1 MCDLCGCIC
10 EPHKQFCQHSLCS
23 YCYNLIYNTTKQCP
37 FCNRKITNNLN
48 YDKQVQLDSMYV
60 NPQQFE
66 FDDVFCSV
74 HCDMKA
80 SYFDAQSNLFCCEL
94 CKLKYNSYVNVL
106 APTIE
111 VVKEQINDEIRNL
124 MGLFKQKL
132 HQYAEIS
139 SNLMRSNDIDKENAQ
154 QLAQDTI
161 QTLLKFQEQF
171 GEVQDCEYVNVLN
184 VYLKNHNYSSTYN
197 YFHEKLLKH
206 TNSMKSASYDNNTQ
220 NRIFNTRNRNRD
232 FVSSFSESISDFMDS
247 IDREIRESPHSE
259 HIRPL
264 ERTSSDTDRA
274 ETSFDFTT
282 PQIDHEDATMV
293 LRQQTSVPQQPRD
306 FVIDDS
312 SSDDVSQ
319 VRSVVHS
326 EIDSDYSIYSDQ
338 NSYSTEKPQIV
349 CEEQYVDRVFKVQL
363 EDAEFLGS
371 HLVIRLNE
379 NFCFSLSGTVIQYQK
394 RKSLIGEISQF
405 RNGKEFATLF
415 NGKCTP
421 IEFDGNVFVDLQ
433 NQIDRFKY
441 EQYLA
446 FRIDMIK
453 TQQIVK
459 EYYENQ
465 LKQYLR
471 SDTAQIIAESGLCLA
486 NKVHGSKLEQI
497 LVELYKQYQTKIIR
511 NENNFERLTVDNWA
525 SGQFVVRNPESW
537 AYKKQD
543 VSEYEF
549 QSGNTKY
556 YLGVLESVNAE
567 NKTAIVIWMN
577 KDRNIYSIGKKNK
590 FDLLI
595 FNDTT
600 IIEKVL
606 YNVGQPNLSE
616 SHTPGCKCSIGVQ
629 NQILWLFNIFHAA
642 SDLQSKQ
649 DPNLLCKSGML
660 LFQEQKC
667 YTTITKLKYQ
677 ETSQLL
683 FQSQKMIKA
692 ENAIIKRGQQKV
704 VKYDHRSESYQIAPF
719 MKPHIN
725 FIKSSFTP
733 SFAGPVVTSFDKPV
747 VICIGQEWIFD
758 ITNKIGILHKYNS
771 SSMDIQWKIEVN
783 MLEKHKYKGYVQAVV
798 TTYNI
803 HENTFPIH
811 YYEHF
816 VTPNNFQHHRLV
828 GPTRF
833 SKMKQLFGVLEAK
846 YVDTAL
852 VKWSGG
858 DQTICHI
865 GINGDLTYLGGW

>member
-1 MCDLCGCIC
+1 
-10 EPHKQFCQHSLCS
+10 
-23 YCYNLIYNTTKQCP
+23 
-37 FCNRKITNNLN
+37 
-48 YDKQVQLDSMYV
+48 MYV

-66 FDDVFCSV
+66 FDQVFCSV

-80 SYFDAQSNLFCCEL
+80 SYFDPQSNLFCCEL
-94 CKLKYNSYVNVL
+94 CCVKSKTFVNVL
-106 APTIE
+106 APTID
-111 VVKEQINDEIRNL
+111 VAKEQINEEIRYL
-124 MGLFKQKL
+124 MGQFKRKL
-132 HQYAEIS
+132 NQYADVS
-139 SNLMRSNDIDKENAQ
+139 SQLMRSNDIDKENAQ
-154 QLAQDTI
+154 QLAKDTI
-161 QTLLKFQEQF
+161 ESLLKFQEQL
-171 GEVQDCEYVNVLN
+171 GEVQDCEYINVLN
-184 VYLKNHNYSSTYN
+184 VFLENHNFTNRYH
-197 YFHEKLLKH
+197 YFQEKILKH
-206 TNSMKSASYDNNTQ
+206 TNSMQPASFNSITQ
-220 NRIFNTRNRNRD
+220 NIITNSNRNRD
-232 FVSSFSESISDFMDS
+232 FVSSFSESISDFRDS
-247 IDREIRESPHSE
+247 VDVEIRFSD
-259 HIRPL
+259 HIRPM
-264 ERTSSDTDRA
+264 ERTSS
-274 ETSFDFTT
+274 SHSISHSDFTT
-282 PQIDHEDATMV
+282 PRIDHEDVTMV

-306 FVIDDS
+306 FVIDS
-312 SSDDVSQ
+312 SSDVSQ
-319 VRSVVHS
+319 VRSIIDS
-326 EIDSDYSIYSDQ
+326 DEIDSYVSSSD
-338 NSYSTEKPQIV
+338 EVIK
-349 CEEQYVDRVFKVQL
+349 RVNNISVQEDNVQFNVQL

-371 HLVIRLNE
+371 HLVMKINA
-379 NFCFSLSGTVIQYQK
+379 NFCFSLNGSVIQYLK

-405 RNGKEFATLF
+405 RNGREFATFF
-415 NGKCTP
+415 NGSCTP

-446 FRIDMIK
+446 FKMDIIK

-459 EYYENQ
+459 EYSENQ

-486 NKVHGSKLEQI
+486 NLVHGSKLEQI
-497 LVELYKQYQTKIIR
+497 LVELYKQYQTKITR
-511 NENNFERLTVDNWA
+511 NENNFEKLTVDNWT
-525 SGQFVVRNPESW
+525 SGQFVVRNPECW
-537 AYKKQD
+537 TYKKQD
-543 VSEYEF
+543 VSEYAF
-549 QSGNTKY
+549 QSGSTKY
-556 YLGVLESVNAE
+556 YLGVLESVNVE
-567 NKTAIVIWMN
+567 NKTATVIWMN

-595 FNDTT
+595 FNDTA

-616 SHTPGCKCSIGVQ
+616 SHTPGCKCSVGVQ
-629 NQILWLFNIFHAA
+629 NQILWLFNVFQAA

-649 DPNLLCKSGML
+649 DPNLLCKSGIF
-660 LFQEQKC
+660 LFQESKC
-667 YTTITKLKYQ
+667 YTTITKLKHQ
-677 ETSQLL
+677 ETSQQL

-704 VKYDHRSESYQIAPF
+704 VKYDHRSEFYQIAPF
-719 MKPHIN
+719 MKPHLN

-783 MLEKHKYKGYVQAVV
+783 TLEKLKQKGYVQAVV

-833 SKMKQLFGVLEAK
+833 SKMKQLFGVLQAK